1 MKSPSAI
8 RRTIRNIRRA
18 REILGVLIGYGFDN
32 IIQELNL
39 DRLLQKGRRIF
50 SRSVPN
56 EEIERLPI
64 EVRLRKALEDLGPLF
79 IKLGQILSVRP
90 DLVPEAWADEFRKL
104 QDEVGPV
111 SYDRIKLRLE
121 QEFPGKVDKIF
132 RKIDP
137 APLAAASIAQV
148 HRAELHDGTKV
159 VLKILRPDVES
170 IIESDLQILA
180 WLAEFAEER
189 FADLGYSPVK
199 VVEQF
204 SDELKREIDMRQEG
218 RATDRLR
225 RAFEENE
232 NVSFPRVYWQAS
244 TQHVLALEEI
254 HGTSLSKV
262 KKQELS
268 PETRRNIVKYGTDAV
283 FRQCFEIGFFH
294 ADPHPGNLFLLED
307 GTLCFIDCGM
317 TGHIDPRTA
326 GQLSDLIRAVVDQ
339 DLDQVV
345 RIVIALADADP
356 SISDDRSFRA
366 DAWEFIARFDDVSLK
381 NLHMGNLLQDFFDRL
396 RKHKIRCPSDIVF
409 LIKAITTIEGVG
421 EWLDPEFDVVE
432 HVNPYLNSLVR
443 DRYGFTALRK
453 RVQNSLIGYSQF
465 LEELPDQA
473 RSMLLNLRKNRV
485 TVNLEHRGLENLRN
499 TIDHASDTIAH
510 SVFVGSLILGSAV
523 LLLADSV
530 AGERGLM
537 SIFAAFGFA
546 IAIFMIVARTVKEKF
561 RS

>member
-18 REILGVLIGYGFDN
+18 REILGVLIGYGFNN

-39 DRLLQKGRRIF
+39 DRLLQKGRRFF
-50 SRSVPN
+50 SRSGPN
-56 EEIERLPI
+56 EDIERLPT
-64 EVRLRKALEDLGPLF
+64 EVRLRKAMEDLGPLF
-79 IKLGQILSVRP
+79 VKLGQVLSVRP
-90 DLVPEAWADEFRKL
+90 DLIPEAWADEFRKL

-111 SYDRIKLRLE
+111 SFDRIKRRLE
-121 QEFPGKVDKIF
+121 QEFPGKVDAIF
-132 RKIDP
+132 REIDP

-148 HRAELHDGTKV
+148 HRAVLHDGTKV

-225 RAFEENE
+225 RAFAENE
-232 NVSFPRVYWQAS
+232 DVTFPRVFWQAS

-254 HGTSLSKV
+254 HGKPLSKV
-262 KKQELS
+262 KKQDLS
-268 PETRRNIVKYGTDAV
+268 PEIRRKVVENGTDAV

-307 GTLCFIDCGM
+307 GKLCFIDCGM

-421 EWLDPEFDVVE
+421 EWLDPEFDVVK
-432 HVNPYLNSLVR
+432 HVNPYLNRLVSER
-443 DRYGFTALRK
+443 FGFTALRK

-465 LEELPDQA
+465 IEELPDQA
-473 RSMLLNLRKNRV
+473 RSLLLNLRKNRV

-523 LLLADSV
+523 LILADSV
-530 AGERGLM
+530 ADERGLM
-537 SIFAAFGFA
+537 SIFAAIGFA
-546 IAIFMIVARTVKEKF
+546 IAIFMIVARAVKDRF